1 MSGRPPRP
9 RDVPAGTDAGLATVV
24 RQDAKGVVV
33 RLDAAPEGVPLE
45 LWCSVRGRV
54 HLGGSVSATTT
65 IAVGDRVR
73 VHRVADDRGAV
84 EEVLPRRSVLSRPE
98 PDQGRRRSRLLQ
110 QVLAAN
116 VDRVVVVASAADP
129 AFDPGLVDRVLVVAE
144 WSRLDALVVVN
155 KLDLVAAE
163 PPEAAVYRRMGYRV
177 VGTSATTG
185 VGIDELRAALI
196 GAVSVITGH
205 SGVGKSSL
213 LNAVE
218 PGLGL
223 AVGRL
228 NEVTG
233 RGRQTTTS
241 ALLVPLAGGG
251 ALVDTPG
258 IREFGLY
265 NVPPREVTWLF
276 RDLREVAPRCKFGD
290 CLHRDEPGC
299 AVAAAV
305 ATGELAAWRVDSY
318 HRMLATMP
326 DVPRWGIP
334 GGR

>member
-1 MSGRPPRP
+1 MKAEASPG
-9 RDVPAGTDAGLATVV
+9 TVV
-24 RQDAKGVVV
+24 RQDAKGVLV
-33 RLDAAPEGVPLE
+33 RLDDGSAD

-54 HLGGSVSATTT
+54 HLGGPVSATTT
-65 IAVGDRVR
+65 LAVGDRVR
-73 VHRVADDRGAV
+73 VHRVSDDRGAV

-98 PDQGRRRSRLLQ
+98 PDQGRRRTRLLQ
-110 QVLAAN
+110 RVLAAN
-116 VDRVVVVASAADP
+116 ADRVVVVVAAADP
-129 AFDPGLVDRVLVVAE
+129 GFDPGIVDRVLVVAE

-155 KLDLVAAE
+155 KMDLVAAE
-163 PPEAAVYRRMGYRV
+163 PPEVAVYRRMGYRV
-177 VGTSATTG
+177 VATSATTG
-185 VGIDELRAALI
+185 LGIDELRAALT
-196 GAVSVITGH
+196 GNVSVVTGH
-205 SGVGKSSL
+205 SGVGKTSL

-241 ALLVPLAGGG
+241 SVWIPLAGGG

-305 ATGELAAWRVDSY
+305 ATGEIAAWRVASY
-318 HRMLATMP
+318 QRVLATMP
-326 DVPRWGIP
+326 DVPTWGIP